1 MNREVCIFQDFL
13 TDAHKAQ
20 ITQAA
25 QAAGFVPHF
34 FTSSQFDEAK
44 VCLQHCE
51 VLYAQ
56 SPELLRTAPATLKW
70 YCASSAGVDVYCKN
84 DGIFANPDCMLTN
97 SNSYGV
103 TIAEHVV
110 MVTLMLL
117 RRLPEFAEP
126 LRQHQWPLPRT
137 IRSIRDSEVTILGAG
152 DIGSNVAARMRGMGA
167 GRIIGISRSG
177 KARADVY
184 DEMHPIADLDAVLP
198 KTTILVMALPG
209 TAETAGILSRE
220 RIALLPSDAIVINV
234 GRGTAID
241 QPALV
246 EALNSGAIAGAALDI
261 PCGMPKTW
269 CSPPTPPAIS
279 PWATPAIPM
288 WTCSVRTWPTTPP
301 AAPCAT
307 WWTAAGAIDVVFHL
321 IFQKEGFCTWIGSY
335 STLPRSLLSVTVR
348 NKTPALS
355 SNASAAA
362 GCCWSTAA
370 APSSATAPMTP

>member
-44 VCLQHCE
+44 ACLQHCE

-167 GRIIGISRSG
+167 AKITGLSRSG
-177 KARADVY
+177 RPQAEF
-184 DEMHPIADLDAVLP
+184 DEVLP
-198 KTTILVMALPG
+198 IRELDNVLPRTKILVMALPG
-209 TAETAGILSRE
+209 TAETIHILNRE
-220 RIALLPSDAIVINV
+220 RIALLPDDAYVINV

-241 QPALV
+241 QAPLI
-246 EALNSGAIAGAALDI
+246 EALNSGRLAGAALDVMD
-261 PCGMPKTW
+261 PEPLPKDHPLW
-269 CSPPTPPAIS
+269 SAKNLILTPHVS
-279 PWATPAIPM
+279 GNMTLGY
-288 WTCSVRTWPTTPP
+288 TCDINVEMF
-301 AAPCAT
+301 CADLANY
-307 WWTAAGAIDVVFHL
+307 AAGKPLA
-321 IFQKEGFCTWIGSY
+321 GFVDRARGY
-335 STLPRSLLSVTVR
+335 
-348 NKTPALS
+348 
-355 SNASAAA
+355 
-362 GCCWSTAA
+362 
-370 APSSATAPMTP
+370 